1 MFLKM
6 RKKTT
11 HITTYPM
18 TIKHLHSGRYFVY
31 NSIMRQNLLHNT
43 MPIHKNT
50 TQKLQLSATFN
61 LFSPSAN
68 TTYNLIF

>member
-1 MFLKM
+1 M

-11 HITTYPM
+11 HIANLLLTVS
-18 TIKHLHSGRYFVY
+18 HLKCGRDFDYYLF
-31 NSIMRQNLLHNT
+31 MRQNLLHNT

-61 LFSPSAN
+61 LFSLSVN
-68 TTYNLIF
+68 TSYNLIF